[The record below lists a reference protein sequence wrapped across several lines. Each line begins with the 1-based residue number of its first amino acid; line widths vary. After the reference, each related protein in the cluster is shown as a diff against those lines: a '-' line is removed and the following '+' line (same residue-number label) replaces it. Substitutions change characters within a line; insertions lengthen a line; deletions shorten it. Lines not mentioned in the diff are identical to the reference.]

1 MKFKNVFLLV
11 FGLVVSTLGLTSCN
25 KDDGDTFVDYVH
37 TDTTVRLRLDYKDAN
52 GKNRDF
58 FKDGISEVE
67 LVTAIDGDTAHFRMV
82 DNSDSSLIKSR
93 FYGIDTP
100 ESTGQ
105 VENWGAT
112 ASNFTKTKLKEAKT
126 IVVTSTSLNEYKA
139 PSADSTGTRYLSM
152 IWVSDYEDAVYT
164 DLVLLNLWIVQE
176 GLSYVKNVNEF
187 PEFSEVFYAAEA
199 QARNLKM
206 NLHSGKKEEGFNDGD
221 YITTSLLDLKNA
233 IVETLKDPSVENPF
247 NNVRVRVRGTVAGYA
262 NNILYLQYP
271 FLNEDT
277 GVIEYAGINI
287 FTGMASIPSKYTR
300 VNTFIELCA
309 LAQDSEN
316 FGFQLTGVYDF
327 PRIPSDDPNSTQ
339 VIYSPSE
346 IPEEFKVHMFS
357 EKALD
362 IDTFHEALFSP
373 ITVTDEIVVNDG
385 YCNDSGK
392 AVTLYCKTTSGQRTP
407 FNIYVPFLYK
417 PGGNPFDVWYD
428 ETYFIGHTFNLTGIY
443 TFHKSTSG
451 NISYQIVPRNSND
464 LVLVA

>member
-37 TDTTVRLRLDYKDAN
+37 TDTAVRLRLDYKDAN

-58 FKDGISEVE
+58 FQDGISEVE

-206 NLHSGKKEEGFNDGD
+206 NLHSGEKEEGFNDGD

-233 IVETLKDPSVENPF
+233 IVETLKDRKSILNFIHQNRDINNGFIYNPQIDLLPILGLG
-247 NNVRVRVRGTVAGYA
+247 NNDLFKELLDSTR
-262 NNILYLQYP
+262 NNEEEILSYD
-271 FLNEDT
+271 LNLYNKEKAVL
-277 GVIEYAGINI
+277 GGINNE
-287 FTGMASIPSKYTR
+287 F
-300 VNTFIELCA
+300 
-309 LAQDSEN
+309 
-316 FGFQLTGVYDF
+316 
-327 PRIPSDDPNSTQ
+327 
-339 VIYSPSE
+339 IYSPKEDNLVS
-346 IPEEFKVHMFS
+346 
-357 EKALD
+357 A
-362 IDTFHEALFSP
+362 DTSILSL
-373 ITVTDEIVVNDG
+373 I
-385 YCNDSGK
+385 S
-392 AVTLYCKTTSGQRTP
+392 S
-407 FNIYVPFLYK
+407 
-417 PGGNPFDVWYD
+417 
-428 ETYFIGHTFNLTGIY
+428 
-443 TFHKSTSG
+443 
-451 NISYQIVPRNSND
+451 ISYDGIS
-464 LVLVA
+464 LVVVFHLFVFCL

>member
-25 KDDGDTFVDYVH
+25 KNDGDTFVDYVH
-37 TDTTVRLRLDYKDAN
+37 TNTKVRLRLDYKDSS

-82 DNSDSSLIKSR
+82 DNSGSSLIKSR

-187 PEFSEVFYAAEA
+187 PEFSEVFYAAET

-206 NLHSGKKEEGFNDGD
+206 YFYL
-221 YITTSLLDLKNA
+221 SL
-233 IVETLKDPSVENPF
+233 V
-247 NNVRVRVRGTVAGYA
+247 
-262 NNILYLQYP
+262 
-271 FLNEDT
+271 
-277 GVIEYAGINI
+277 
-287 FTGMASIPSKYTR
+287 
-300 VNTFIELCA
+300 
-309 LAQDSEN
+309 
-316 FGFQLTGVYDF
+316 
-327 PRIPSDDPNSTQ
+327 
-339 VIYSPSE
+339 
-346 IPEEFKVHMFS
+346 
-357 EKALD
+357 
-362 IDTFHEALFSP
+362 
-373 ITVTDEIVVNDG
+373 
-385 YCNDSGK
+385 
-392 AVTLYCKTTSGQRTP
+392 
-407 FNIYVPFLYK
+407 
-417 PGGNPFDVWYD
+417 
-428 ETYFIGHTFNLTGIY
+428 
-443 TFHKSTSG
+443 
-451 NISYQIVPRNSND
+451 
-464 LVLVA
+464 